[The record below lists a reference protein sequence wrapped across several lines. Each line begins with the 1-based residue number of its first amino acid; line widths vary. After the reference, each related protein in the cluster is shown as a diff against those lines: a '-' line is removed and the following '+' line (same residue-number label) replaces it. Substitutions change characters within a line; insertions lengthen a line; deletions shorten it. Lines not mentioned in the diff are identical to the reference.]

1 MNKYLI
7 MLVALL
13 VLSASA
19 LAAANPAF
27 MKPVLCNS
35 QNTVTLEEG
44 GSENVMGHKV
54 QLIYVDSQNAKIS
67 IDGVKS
73 DKVKLWG
80 TSEVKVPNQDVPVKF
95 TVRKILYQAY
105 AGGVHSAT
113 VCVK

>member
-7 MLVALL
+7 LLVALL

-19 LAAANPAF
+19 LAAVPAL
-27 MKPVLCNS
+27 KPVLCNGM
-35 QNTVTLEEG
+35 NTVTLQEG
-44 GSENVMGHKV
+44 ESKNVMGHKV
-54 QLIYVDSQNAKIS
+54 QLIYVDSGNAKIS

-73 DKVKLWG
+73 DKTKLWG

-95 TVRKILYQAY
+95 TVRKILYQSY

>member
-1 MNKYLI
+1 MKSLVLLI
-7 MLVALL
+7 VALL
-13 VLSASA
+13 VISASA
-19 LAAANPAF
+19 LAAVPIL
-27 MKPVLCNS
+27 KPVLCNGM
-35 QNTVTLEEG
+35 NTISLEEG
-44 GSENVMGHKV
+44 GSQNVLGHKV

-73 DKVKLWG
+73 DKTQLWS
-80 TSEVKVPNQDVPVKF
+80 TSEVKTPLSKTPIQF